1 MVLFAVSSFTCSM
14 PHFIFG
20 DQLIHANDLLFS
32 GVVSTH
38 AVHGASPSQ
47 LGNLSEPTPPVPPNI
62 CRAPS
67 LGDHLDDDDHP
78 LWGAN
83 ATGNASIPWTTRQK

>member
-20 DQLIHANDLLFS
+20 EQLIHANDLLFS

-38 AVHGASPSQ
+38 ATHGAP
-47 LGNLSEPTPPVPPNI
+47 LGPNSTEPVQVPPNI
-62 CRAPS
+62 CRVPS
-67 LGDHLDDDDHP
+67 DLDDEHP
-78 LWGAN
+78 PWGAN
-83 ATGNASIPWTTRQK
+83 TTNYGGHSWATQAK